1 LRSALAIERSF
12 GAHFDNMA
20 AYWQDC
26 EVAKP
31 NKLVPVP
38 RKNAFS
44 SFRKTKQICLKTV
57 TSSNESTSSGSGSH
71 RSQEEGTEKH
81 LLRQNIAM
89 RGAAKDKPDGGDC
102 GSYLDANIEI
112 EEIATAFTCAIAVVV

>member
-1 LRSALAIERSF
+1 
-12 GAHFDNMA
+12 MA

-57 TSSNESTSSGSGSH
+57 TSNASQDTTSSGSGSH

-89 RGAAKDKPDGGDC
+89 LGAAKEKPDGGDC

-112 EEIATAFTCAIAVVV
+112 EEIATAVACAIAVVV